1 MANKEDFSPQEWLI
15 LTEAPLKAAIAVILA
30 SPSGPI
36 GLIQESLALRIA
48 IEELAKRGSPD
59 PLMNEIAENYKT
71 TMDEKNGEQN
81 VEMPAGLDVDE
92 MPRNSA
98 EAKQQAIN
106 AGRKAIDILKS
117 KTALEDVNAYRDFFM
132 SVAVRVADAAKEGSF
147 LGFGGKRISDA
158 EQTLLDDLKAA
169 LNV

>member
-1 MANKEDFSPQEWLI
+1 MI

-36 GLIQESLALRIA
+36 GLIQESLALRTA

-59 PLMNEIAENYKT
+59 PLMNAIAQNYKE

-81 VEMPAGLDVDE
+81 VEMPADLAVDE

-117 KTALEDVNAYRDFFM
+117 KTAPEDINAYREFFM
-132 SVAVRVADAAKEGSF
+132 AVAVRVADAAKEGSF
-147 LGFGGKRISDA
+147 LGIGGKRVSDA
-158 EQTLLDDLKAA
+158 EQALLNDLKSV